1 MQHEIRNSR
10 YWLDAGSRKM
20 VSVQLH
26 EEGAPP
32 NQSEKKGFPLKMR
45 LDLGLPIG
53 ASQDVRQPT
62 LIKRRTCRGDSRCL
76 IFFIDRSVAKR
87 FLPPLLN

>member
-53 ASQDVRQPT
+53 ASHDAVELDLR
-62 LIKRRTCRGDSRCL
+62 
-76 IFFIDRSVAKR
+76 IFPKGETSVCNTSR
-87 FLPPLLN
+87 FLSRGA

>member
-1 MQHEIRNSR
+1 MMAQHRRSRIDQMQHEIRNSR

-53 ASQDVRQPT
+53 APHDTIELVP
-62 LIKRRTCRGDSRCL
+62 GDG
-76 IFFIDRSVAKR
+76 I
-87 FLPPLLN
+87 